1 MAIAQRAR
9 KAALRALRRGSSP
22 TPGLRETI
30 GIIERYVVQETLG
43 PLRSL
48 WRTLA
53 FGLAGAMVSG
63 FGALITMLGI
73 LRLLQTETGGAFAGS
88 WSFAPYLLTALT
100 GAALLGGLV
109 LAGLR
114 ALHVIR
120 GSA

>member
-48 WRTLA
+48 TYLDQLLPRHPFDPRERPLEVYRVDDA
-53 FGLAGAMVSG
+53 QGSELCGISPDAAGRVG
-63 FGALITMLGI
+63 DFLCR
-73 LRLLQTETGGAFAGS
+73 RL
-88 WSFAPYLLTALT
+88 
-100 GAALLGGLV
+100 
-109 LAGLR
+109 
-114 ALHVIR
+114 
-120 GSA
+120 